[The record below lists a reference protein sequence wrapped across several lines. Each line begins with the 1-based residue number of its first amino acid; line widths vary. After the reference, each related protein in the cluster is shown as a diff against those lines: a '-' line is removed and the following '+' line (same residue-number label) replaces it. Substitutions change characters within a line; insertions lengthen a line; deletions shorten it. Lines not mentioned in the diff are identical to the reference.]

1 MQHQVTQAR
10 CLVPMSGDAQNAIGI
25 RVDAT
30 ACDLYDELVLRNQA
44 IAGVVSVG
52 LSAPLHELNATLL
65 NGYLQAIQLLVGE
78 SSSLSERA
86 YELLTATPKAP

>member
-10 CLVPMSGDAQNAIGI
+10 CLVPMSADAQSVMGI
-25 RVDAT
+25 RIDAS
-30 ACDLYDELVLRNQA
+30 ACDLHEEVMLRNQA
-44 IAGVVSVG
+44 IAGVISAG

-65 NGYLQAIQLLVGE
+65 SGYLQAIQLLVGE

-86 YELLTATPKAP
+86 YELLTATPKAL